1 MLDWTLDSGLWTLD
15 LGSEWVLGEKHSAR
29 SSHPNLATVKEIWEI
44 AVRGRVGVG
53 RGEVCVVPVLCLSL
67 GLVLSRHFF
76 FPYLERESWEEGR
89 KSGFFFFP
97 CLDATRTR

>member
-1 MLDWTLDSGLWTLD
+1 M
-15 LGSEWVLGEKHSAR
+15 LGEKHSAR

-76 FPYLERESWEEGR
+76 LSGKGILGR
-89 KSGFFFFP
+89 RKKKWLFLLSLP
-97 CLDATRTR
+97 